1 MNGAASSGRSGEDL
15 RDLLLILLTFGSGAV
30 DAVSFLG
37 LGRVFTA
44 MMSGNIVLLGLAVGS
59 AAGSEAIRSGISLL
73 AYASGVFAATR
84 LVRGKAQRSLWP
96 AGLTVSLVLAAT
108 AQSGLL
114 AGWLASSANP
124 GSTLEAVLVGASAL
138 AMGLQS
144 GAVARLRVSGVTTT
158 YVTGTLTGLMG
169 ALALGSGERRDLVR
183 RAVVLLALLA
193 GAACSALL
201 LKGARAA
208 APALQLA
215 VTLFVI
221 AAAVYRF
228 RPLAPRR
235 SAEPESAAS
244 R

>member
-1 MNGAASSGRSGEDL
+1 MGGASSAPTSGEDL
-15 RDLLLILLTFGSGAV
+15 RDLLLVCLTFGSGAV

-59 AAGSEAIRSGISLL
+59 AAGSEAVRSAVSLL
-73 AYASGVFAATR
+73 AYACGVFAATR
-84 LVRGKAQRSLWP
+84 LVRGEAERSLWP
-96 AGLTVSLVLAAT
+96 TGLTVSLAIAAL

-114 AGWLASSANP
+114 AGWLRSAGRP
-124 GSTLEAVLVGASAL
+124 GPTLEAVLVGLSAL

-169 ALALGSGERRDLVR
+169 ALALASGERRDLVR
-183 RAVVLLALLA
+183 RAAVLAALLA

-201 LKGARAA
+201 LKGARDA
-208 APALQLA
+208 APALQLG
-215 VTLFVI
+215 VTLLVVG
-221 AAAVYRF
+221 AALYR
-228 RPLAPRR
+228 LDRR
-235 SAEPESAAS
+235 
-244 R
+244 

>member
-1 MNGAASSGRSGEDL
+1 MGGAFSSRASGEDL
-15 RDLLLILLTFGSGAV
+15 RDLLLVCLTFGSGAV

-44 MMSGNIVLLGLAVGS
+44 MMSGNIVLLGLAVGT
-59 AAGSEAIRSGISLL
+59 AAGSEAVRSAVSVL
-73 AYASGVFAATR
+73 AYAGGVFAATR
-84 LVRGKAQRSLWP
+84 LLGREAERSLWP
-96 AGLTVSLVLAAT
+96 TGLTVSLTIAAL

-114 AGWLASSANP
+114 AGWLASSAHP
-124 GSTLEAVLVGASAL
+124 GQTLEAVLVGLSAL

-183 RAVVLLALLA
+183 RAVVLVALLA

-201 LKGARAA
+201 LKGAREA
-208 APALQLA
+208 APALQLG
-215 VTLFVI
+215 VTLLVI
-221 AAAVYRF
+221 ATALYRLG
-228 RPLAPRR
+228 R
-235 SAEPESAAS
+235 
-244 R
+244 